1 MRETRET
8 RNDRTE
14 SRPPESTTAGKGERL
29 GLLGTLVLHSQF
41 ILIALLVGAAIV
53 LKILYK

>member
-1 MRETRET
+1 VRE
-8 RNDRTE
+8 
-14 SRPPESTTAGKGERL
+14 KGERL